1 MQRSVYYYKSV
12 KSDQAFLKQR
22 IKEIAYSR
30 IHYGYRRIHIVLLRE
45 GFHLGR
51 KTVLKLYQE
60 LNLQMRRC
68 KPKRRVQVKPR
79 LEDTPITKKNDVW
92 AIDFVADFLTTG
104 ECLKILTVVDLYTR
118 ESPIIGVKFSYKAE
132 DVIFSLE
139 EGIILHGFPKMI
151 RLDNGPEFISKALDI
166 WAYKYG
172 IIFDFTRPGKP
183 TDNAYIESFNS
194 RLRQECLN
202 QHWFLN

>member
-60 LNLQMRRC
+60 LNLQMRRR
-68 KPKRRVQVKPR
+68 KPKRRVKVNPR
-79 LEDTPITKKNDVW
+79 LEDTPLTKKNDAW

-139 EGIILHGFPKMI
+139 EAIILHRFPKMI
-151 RLDNGPEFISKALDI
+151 RLDNDPKFISKAWI
-166 WAYKYG
+166 YG
-172 IIFDFTRPGKP
+172 HINMASFLFTRPGKP